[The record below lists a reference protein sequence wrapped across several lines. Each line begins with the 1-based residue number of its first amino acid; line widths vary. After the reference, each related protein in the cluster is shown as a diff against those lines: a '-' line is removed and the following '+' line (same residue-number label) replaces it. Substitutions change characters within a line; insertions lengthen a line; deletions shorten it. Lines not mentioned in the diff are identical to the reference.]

1 MACHAFRVALRPQVL
16 TSAEPNLDS
25 PWDAL
30 EICKAVVLGEALA
43 FPLRD
48 VPLLTD
54 SEEEHARQSDNE
66 VLREYCAT
74 KRARLAARRAYI
86 RDGREW
92 SDEDVAAAV
101 VRVEAA
107 VQQRLWLGGLDATIA
122 DRAYARALRDAQ
134 RVANDAAVSRYG
146 QKAAKELRNRA
157 GLPLLTVCCGRKFRP
172 LPEDVLR
179 KHAPDLV
186 EHYGDNIVSLGYG
199 DGCWKITCDTT
210 EPRPPK
216 KYCKRCRGKA
226 GIAMSAGLAKNARKR
241 LRDARRPR
249 KLNRR

>member
-1 MACHAFRVALRPQVL
+1 MAQSEAPRKARS
-16 TSAEPNLDS
+16 TSAEPNVDS
-25 PWDAL
+25 PWDEL

-43 FPLRD
+43 FSLRD

-54 SEEEHARQSDNE
+54 SEEEHARKSDNK

-74 KRARLAARRAYI
+74 KAARLASRPAYI
-86 RDGREW
+86 HEGRQW

-107 VQQRLWLGGLDATIA
+107 VQQRLCPGGLGETIA
-122 DRAYARALRDAQ
+122 DHGYARALRDAQ
-134 RVANDAAVSRYG
+134 RIANNAAAIRYG

-157 GLPLLTVCCGRKFRP
+157 GSPLLTVCCGRKFRR
-172 LPEDVLR
+172 LPDDVLR
-179 KHAPDLV
+179 KHAPDLL

-199 DGCWKITCDTT
+199 DGCWKIICDTT

-216 KYCKRCRGKA
+216 KYCAGCRAKA
-226 GIAMSAGLAKNARKR
+226 GITMNAGLAKNARKR
-241 LRDARRPR
+241 LRDARHPR